1 MNQKQIGIAVL
12 IIGLLVA
19 GFVYIAKARENAAIE
34 AFVAET
40 GSCYLADG
48 TCLHDEQ
55 QQGSSLYIFAGVL
68 SAALVI
74 LGVYLLFFERTQELL
89 AKQHLEVSS
98 ALKEAKR
105 QEREKDEFKAF
116 LSGFTE
122 DEQKVILAIKEQDGI
137 TQSTLRYRTG
147 LSKTALSLMLSEFEK
162 RGIVSRKEAGKTKQV
177 FLRILR

>member
-1 MNQKQIGIAVL
+1 MNQKQIGITVL

-19 GFVYIAKARENAAIE
+19 GFVYTAKAREDAAIK

-55 QQGSSLYIFAGVL
+55 EQGSSLYIFAGVL

-74 LGVYLLFFERTQELL
+74 LGVYLLFFERTQDLL
-89 AKQHLEVSS
+89 MRQQLEVSS
-98 ALKEAKR
+98 ALEEAKR
-105 QEREKDEFKAF
+105 AEAEKDEFKAF

-122 DEQKVILAIKEQDGI
+122 DEQKVILAIREQDGI
-137 TQSTLRYRTG
+137 KQSTLRYRTG
-147 LSKTALSLMLSEFEK
+147 MSKTTLSLMLAEMEK
-162 RGIVSRKEAGKTKQV
+162 RGIVSRKPTGRTKQV
-177 FLRILR
+177 FLRSLR